1 MGKLLTVVTI
11 FMVLAGVAFAAN
23 TITKKAGDFTVG
35 VTIDKNPPVVGKNS
49 VDILVKDS
57 MGMVIKDGKVS
68 LELSMA
74 AMPGMPAANYK
85 SNAELKGESYKAVI
99 EPSMSGSWNL
109 AVKISRAN
117 KTETA
122 KFTLDVK

>member
-1 MGKLLTVVTI
+1 MRKLLMVGTI

-23 TITKKAGDFTVG
+23 TFTKKAGDYTVG
-35 VTIDKNPPVVGKNS
+35 LTIDKNPPVVGKNN
-49 VDILVKDS
+49 VDISVKDS
-57 MGMVIKDGKVS
+57 MGMIIKDGKVS

-99 EPSMSGSWNL
+99 EPPMSGSWNL